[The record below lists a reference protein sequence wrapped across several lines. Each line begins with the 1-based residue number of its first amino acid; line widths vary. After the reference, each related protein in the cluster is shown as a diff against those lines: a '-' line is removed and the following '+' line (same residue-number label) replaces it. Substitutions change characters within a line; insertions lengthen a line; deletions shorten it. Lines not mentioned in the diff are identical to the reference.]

1 MGDNGHLPGEQ
12 WDAVVVGSGFGGLVC
27 AGYLAACGR
36 RVLVLEQ
43 HDVAGGNAHA
53 FRRRRAYEFD
63 VGLHYVGDCGPGG
76 ILPAILS
83 GLGLADRVA
92 FRSLDP
98 DGFDEL
104 ALPGLDV
111 RVPAGWDRYR
121 DRLKRALPGDAE
133 GIDAFAAICEA
144 IGKEKHEALLADM
157 DLDDPRM
164 LKLMPLTGRW
174 GRRTLH
180 DLFEHC
186 GLSARARAVLAA
198 QSANYGSPPSATTV
212 FTHVSVLDHYL
223 RGAYYPV
230 GGAQGLVAA
239 LVEALEARG
248 GELRTRSRVER
259 ILVERGTARGVRLAD
274 GTEIEAP
281 LVVSN
286 ADYPRTILEL
296 TGAEHFPPALVKRTR
311 GATMRLPVAVL
322 YAGLDRDFSDRP
334 NANVWWHRGWDVE
347 AAYREVAE
355 GCPSGE
361 LPFAFLSFA
370 SLKDPES
377 PHVCPPGHTNLQ
389 VMAPLAL
396 RYGGPEQGGYR
407 RDPAYAAEKERVTE
421 LLLTAAERALGPI
434 RDSVVH
440 LETATALTHQRY
452 ISSTGGTPYGLA
464 TWGPFGMR
472 PEARTSV
479 KGLYVVGQSS
489 RYGSGIVGVAISGI
503 LCAARVTGR
512 RLLAEAHAGA
522 VFTDPALL
530 PERPADWDPMAVSR
544 GAARRDRSVART
556 GRGTRGGGEPAVRAE
571 GADRTGGAARIEGAA
586 RAASAPAGRAPRTR
600 TDAATRPDPATRP
613 DRAARTRTDN
623 APATVG
629 DQPT

>member
-1 MGDNGHLPGEQ
+1 MGDNGHRPGEQ

-83 GLGLADRVA
+83 GLGLAGRVA
-92 FRSLDP
+92 FRALDA

-104 ALPGLDV
+104 ALPGLGV
-111 RVPAGWDRYR
+111 RVPVGWDRYR
-121 DRLKRALPGDAE
+121 DRLKSALPEDAE
-133 GIDAFAAICEA
+133 AIDAFAAICEA

-180 DLFEHC
+180 DLFDHC
-186 GLSARARAVLAA
+186 GLSPRARTVLAA
-198 QSANYGSPPSATTV
+198 QSANYGSPPSTTSV

-248 GELRTRSRVER
+248 GELRTRSGVER
-259 ILVERGTARGVRLAD
+259 ILIERGTARGVRLAD

-296 TGAEHFPPALVKRTR
+296 AGAEHFPPALVKRTR
-311 GATMRLPVAVL
+311 NATMRLPVAVL

-334 NANVWWHRGWDVE
+334 NANLWWHNGWDVE

-434 RDSVVH
+434 RDSAVH

-489 RYGSGIVGVAISGI
+489 RYGSGIAGVAISGI

-512 RLLAEAHAGA
+512 RLLAETHAGA
-522 VFTDPALL
+522 VLTDPALL

-544 GAARRDRSVART
+544 GAARRDRSVAR
-556 GRGTRGGGEPAVRAE
+556 
-571 GADRTGGAARIEGAA
+571 
-586 RAASAPAGRAPRTR
+586 AGRAARGPADSRTSIDSRASTNSR
-600 TDAATRPDPATRP
+600 TSADSQTNR
-613 DRAARTRTDN
+613 
-623 APATVG
+623 PATVG